1 MAYTNKNIQSAY
13 NRSKSKYKKINAYTQ
28 GAFDRLQQYETDTKN
43 NLQDAYKQMQ
53 TALDNA
59 LSLQKN
65 KNAYEQGNVRN
76 AYYSNIGNINAK
88 AKPMENAYGTR
99 NESLVSQGLRGSGYE
114 EVLKSQGFMEKQ
126 TQLANASNQLQ
137 GQIAQL
143 EMAYQQAIV
152 DNNQKTAQLALDKM
166 RELQQ
171 LQKEVLDQIA
181 MIEGNAYDM
190 DYNERVK

>member
-1 MAYTNKNIQSAY
+1 MAYTNKDIQSAY
-13 NRSKSKYKKINAYTQ
+13 NRSKSKYKKINAYSQ
-28 GAFDRLQQYETDTKN
+28 GAFDRLQQYETDTQK
-43 NLQDAYKQMQ
+43 NLQNAYGQMQ
-53 TALDNA
+53 TAIDNA
-59 LSLQKN
+59 LALQKN
-65 KNAYEQGNVRN
+65 KNEYEKGNVRN
-76 AYYSNIGNINAK
+76 AYFSNIGNINAK
-88 AKPMENAYGTR
+88 SKPMENAYGTL
-99 NESLVSQGLRGSGYE
+99 NENLVSQGLKGSGYE
-114 EVLKSQGFMEKQ
+114 EVLRSQGFLEKQ

-143 EMAYQQAIV
+143 ETAYQQAIV
-152 DNNQKTAQLALDKM
+152 DNNQKVAQLALDKM